1 MDETESKKI
10 KIRLNNIDKV
20 KKFANVA
27 STFESDIDVIAD
39 RAVIDGKSILG
50 LFSLD
55 LTQDMYVRIVTDD
68 INERRKFEYEMEEFK

>member
-1 MDETESKKI
+1 MNDKKI
-10 KIRLNNIDKV
+10 KIRLNDIDTV
-20 KKFANVA
+20 KKFANV
-27 STFESDIDVIAD
+27 TNKFKSDIDIMAD

-55 LTQDMYVRIVTDD
+55 LTQDMYVMIVTDD

>member
-1 MDETESKKI
+1 MNDKGI
-10 KIRLNNIDKV
+10 KIRLNSIDII
-20 KKFANVA
+20 KKFVKVT
-27 STFESDIDVIAD
+27 SSYESDIDVIAD

-55 LTQDMYVRIVTDD
+55 LTQDMYVRIVTND

>member
-1 MDETESKKI
+1 MNDN
-10 KIRLNNIDKV
+10 KIRIKLNNIDTV
-20 KKFANVA
+20 KKFVKVTD
-27 STFESDIDVIAD
+27 TFESDIDVIAD

>member
-1 MDETESKKI
+1 MESSKI
-10 KIRLNNIDKV
+10 KIRLNNIDTV

-27 STFESDIDVIAD
+27 GTFEADIDVIAD

-68 INERRKFEYEMEEFK
+68 INERIKFEYEMEEFK

>member
-1 MDETESKKI
+1 MDKMEGKKI
-10 KIRLNNIDKV
+10 KIRLNNIDTV
-20 KKFANVA
+20 KKFANLT
-27 STFESDIDVIAD
+27 STFKSDIDVIAD

>member
-1 MDETESKKI
+1 MNDKGI
-10 KIRLNNIDKV
+10 KIRLNDIDTV
-20 KKFANVA
+20 KKFVNVT
-27 STFESDIDVIAD
+27 STFKSDIDVIAD

-55 LTQDMYVRIVTDD
+55 LIQDMYVRIVTDD

>member
-1 MDETESKKI
+1 MNDKGI
-10 KIRLNNIDKV
+10 KIRLNSIDIV

-27 STFESDIDVIAD
+27 SKFKSDIDVIAD

>member
-1 MDETESKKI
+1 MNEKKI
-10 KIRLNNIDKV
+10 KIRLNDIDTV
-20 KKFANVA
+20 KRFTNVT
-27 STFESDIDVIAD
+27 STFKSDIDVIAD

-55 LTQDMYVRIVTDD
+55 LTQEMYARIVTDD

>member
-1 MDETESKKI
+1 MNNKGI
-10 KIRLNNIDKV
+10 KIRLNNIDIVKRFVKV
-20 KKFANVA
+20 TSSYK
-27 STFESDIDVIAD
+27 SDIDVIAD

-55 LTQDMYVRIVTDD
+55 LTQEMYVKIVTDD

>member
-1 MDETESKKI
+1 MNDKGI
-10 KIRLNNIDKV
+10 KIRLNSIDVV
-20 KKFANVA
+20 KKFEKVT
-27 STFESDIDVIAD
+27 SSYESDIDVIAD

-68 INERRKFEYEMEEFK
+68 INERRKFEDEMEEFK

>member
-1 MDETESKKI
+1 MNNKGI
-10 KIRLNNIDKV
+10 KIRLNSIDIV
-20 KKFANVA
+20 KKFVKIT
-27 STFESDIDVIAD
+27 SSYESDIDVIAD

-55 LTQDMYVRIVTDD
+55 LTQDMRVRIVTDD

>member
-1 MDETESKKI
+1 MESKKI
-10 KIRLNNIDKV
+10 KIRLNNIDTV
-20 KKFANVA
+20 KKFANIA

-55 LTQDMYVRIVTDD
+55 LTQEMYVRIVTDD
-68 INERRKFEYEMEEFK
+68 IKERKKFECEMEEFK

>member
-1 MDETESKKI
+1 MNGKGI
-10 KIRLNNIDKV
+10 KIRLNSIDIV
-20 KKFANVA
+20 KKFVKVT
-27 STFESDIDVIAD
+27 SSYESDIDVIAD

-55 LTQDMYVRIVTDD
+55 LTQDMYVKIVTDD